1 MKKRYSCMLVLFI
14 LMFVLNSSVLAR
26 EKENVKIK
34 ETLNDFKF
42 IDLEEANI
50 LDVNVDRKIN
60 EDKLDSLN
68 YKSFI
73 KSEEIEIDSKDKK
86 SIFIFDSEGNI
97 ISVDQFSLAADI
109 ESIDISINSKIDSLT
124 EQEYIDYIINKYVP
138 KEYSLIE
145 IENTFKD
152 IHLISCRKP
161 NKYGVIN
168 DYDKYKITVNVSKKV
183 VLGFN
188 KISEYIVNNESIISR
203 EKAENIAIE
212 KLIDE
217 GYKIE
222 SVVNPEIELTVKR
235 ENDYFENVDYLEMSE
250 EEMLKYTDIEL
261 NRPLA
266 LVYSIKFQSG
276 IKIYVDALKGVI
288 VGGTEVAS
296 KDAMATFGSH
306 KEKNDYRFA
315 MTAGN
320 TNRLFRILG
329 YNSIISDS
337 IADNGRLARAFV
349 QGDGNNYAFSF
360 SGHASPTS
368 FGNGHEDSRRY
379 IRYLSPDQ
387 VRCCWDLV
395 ILNGCSTAD
404 HGDYWSNAFGIRNN
418 SYKKAFIGWYAH
430 EDIDVLLDFSRRLT
444 NCVEDYPRDS
454 IFENLNRAISKQ
466 GTYYHVRFIGDSNYD
481 GRA

>member
-168 DYDKYKITVNVSKKV
+168 HYDKYKITVNVSKKV

-250 EEMLKYTDIEL
+250 EEMLKYTDI
-261 NRPLA
+261 
-266 LVYSIKFQSG
+266 
-276 IKIYVDALKGVI
+276 
-288 VGGTEVAS
+288 
-296 KDAMATFGSH
+296 
-306 KEKNDYRFA
+306 
-315 MTAGN
+315 
-320 TNRLFRILG
+320 
-329 YNSIISDS
+329 
-337 IADNGRLARAFV
+337 
-349 QGDGNNYAFSF
+349 
-360 SGHASPTS
+360 
-368 FGNGHEDSRRY
+368 
-379 IRYLSPDQ
+379 
-387 VRCCWDLV
+387 
-395 ILNGCSTAD
+395 
-404 HGDYWSNAFGIRNN
+404 
-418 SYKKAFIGWYAH
+418 
-430 EDIDVLLDFSRRLT
+430 
-444 NCVEDYPRDS
+444 
-454 IFENLNRAISKQ
+454 
-466 GTYYHVRFIGDSNYD
+466 
-481 GRA
+481 